1 MGLQLNDPPEKY
13 KVFYGKATEQM
24 PKLLAEGRTPLSV
37 SDIMYKRLFLRHD
50 RTDIRTS
57 WLENYFH
64 TSDAIAAHPDEK
76 FKLVLD
82 AEPLR
87 ELNRQSRLHMGKL
100 ILPDG
105 MYEKLEGPEYTFNEF
120 LRETHAGKE
129 NIKRKSIWKR
139 LARDQHLLEDYVD
152 FVSSKGDPSSILNM
166 SILFHLP
173 EKEVATIAPLKIREN
188 KGGSYVE
195 PEPRIDSE
203 HIRFIGMTK

>member
-13 KVFYGKATEQM
+13 KEFYGKATEQM

-37 SDIMYKRLFLRHD
+37 SDVMYKRLFLRHD
-50 RTDIRTS
+50 KTDVRVS

-64 TSDAIAAHPDEK
+64 TNDAIATHPDEK

-87 ELNRQSRLHMGKL
+87 ELNRQSHFYMGKV

-105 MYEKLEGPEYTFNEF
+105 MYEKLEGPEYKFNEF
-120 LRETHAGKE
+120 LRETHKNKE
-129 NIKRKSIWKR
+129 DIKRNSIWKR
-139 LARDQHLLEDYVD
+139 LARDRHLLEDYID

-166 SILFHLP
+166 SILFNLP
-173 EKEVATIAPLKIREN
+173 EKKVATIAPLKIREN
-188 KGGSYVE
+188 KRGSYVE
-195 PEPRIDSE
+195 PEPWTDSE
-203 HIRFIGMTK
+203 YIRFIGMVK